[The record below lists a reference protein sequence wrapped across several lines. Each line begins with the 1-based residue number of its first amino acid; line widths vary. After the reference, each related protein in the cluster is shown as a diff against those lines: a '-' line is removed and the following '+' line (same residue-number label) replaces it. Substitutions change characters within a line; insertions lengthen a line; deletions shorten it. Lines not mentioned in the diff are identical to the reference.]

1 MSGTTEEG
9 SVSAGHRWQVSTGR
23 PAGAPPGGLQPAAE
37 APAPASARVRVLV
50 VDDEPSICKA
60 LEIALRRAGCDV
72 VTVQSGDAAVE
83 LAHRERFDVLILD
96 LRIPDMRGDVIF
108 EVACGHQPH
117 LRYQTLFM
125 TGDITERA
133 HKLIAVCKCHFLRK
147 PFDLRDMFDAVAA
160 LAPRMEQDAAG

>member
-1 MSGTTEEG
+1 MTWE
-9 SVSAGHRWQVSTGR
+9 VV
-23 PAGAPPGGLQPAAE
+23 PGGAGSQASRAASPQTKEPAVFGKQ
-37 APAPASARVRVLV
+37 VRVLV

-60 LEIALRRAGCDV
+60 LVMALSRAGYEAVAAQTGEAALAILRTEHVDV
-72 VTVQSGDAAVE
+72 M
-83 LAHRERFDVLILD
+83 LID